1 MNFKGYS
8 EESLKWVENGDEIV
22 AIIYFL
28 TGLIAT
34 MFGSMAG
41 LGGGIII
48 KPVLDFLG
56 DYDVESIAVLSA
68 STVFAMA
75 CVSLI
80 TSAKSDVKINVK
92 SSLTIAIGSII
103 GGLVGKLSFGY
114 IIDMFENAGKVT
126 VIQSLMIAVLMCF
139 IYVFVRYKHKMK
151 TYNMNNIFIIVGIG
165 FILGVLAAFLGI
177 GGGPFNVAILALCF
191 SMNAKESALNSI
203 FIIFFSQLSALMLLM
218 FTTGFGSLDL
228 SMLLYML
235 PGGVLGGFVGSKI
248 AKSIDGWLVEKI
260 FAVGIILIIVI
271 SVWNVVN
278 YYI

>member
-8 EESLKWVENGDEIV
+8 EESLKWVKNGDEIV

-28 TGLIAT
+28 TGLFAT

-114 IIDMFENAGKVT
+114 IVGMFDNAGKVT
-126 VIQSLMIAVLMCF
+126 VIQSLMIAILMCA
-139 IYVFVRYKHKMK
+139 IYVFVRYKHRIN
-151 TYNMNNIFIIVGIG
+151 TYQMDNVIMIVLIG
-165 FILGVLAAFLGI
+165 
-177 GGGPFNVAILALCF
+177 
-191 SMNAKESALNSI
+191 
-203 FIIFFSQLSALMLLM
+203 
-218 FTTGFGSLDL
+218 
-228 SMLLYML
+228 
-235 PGGVLGGFVGSKI
+235 
-248 AKSIDGWLVEKI
+248 
-260 FAVGIILIIVI
+260 
-271 SVWNVVN
+271 
-278 YYI
+278 